1 MRLGSP
7 LPLFVCSHWAARLRV
22 GGLGKLLPIAVL
34 LLALPGTVAGAASEA
49 TADPALEELA
59 ALIARLGDADYGE
72 RESAARQLNALG
84 PAAVDALLAATEM
97 SNDLEVALRA
107 RWIVDGIP
115 LNAPHDS
122 AEVVKLLHNFKRKD
136 FGDRL
141 QVMHRL
147 LRVDDDAGIEALARV
162 VRLDRST
169 SGSRVAAALLAREW
183 QADNPYWAGM
193 CAPITAGLGGC
204 SRPAAQ
210 MLKALVAFSQ
220 TNSQT
225 SKDESLVAASEA
237 LRILHRRSHENLHS
251 SEDVSVGED
260 AFGSLNETTFEI
272 FERCHV
278 RMLLAA
284 GQRAQAAEIV
294 DRMLADYLEDRNAE
308 TTPTEIADLLVWAV
322 ENGIATG
329 VDSLQSTAPELIAS
343 HSLIGYAAA
352 LCQRAQQNEPQAQTL
367 ATAALEN
374 DGTDFAARL
383 KAAMLL
389 AKWGAVEWANRE
401 YLAVLDNP
409 QTPPSQFALAA
420 LFFSEFL
427 HDQQRDDEA
436 AESLQRLIGGAHH
449 KKRGGDNVPILQQ
462 LGRDPRSIASRMHY
476 FQSCAARDRGDTI
489 AQRKSLD
496 ESLRSY
502 PKDVDSLIALYKM
515 PDNTPQQ
522 QDRAVVRVNN
532 SLLQIDSEIQAVP
545 DDTIGYN
552 EYAWL
557 VANTQGDI
565 AKATRYSK
573 LSLIKSFDSASYL
586 DTLAHCRAA
595 AGDYA
600 AAIRFQRL
608 AKRHEPHNRT
618 IDHNLEQFQKKAL
631 AVSAS
636 RSQKD
641 GLKE

>member
-1 MRLGSP
+1 
-7 LPLFVCSHWAARLRV
+7 
-22 GGLGKLLPIAVL
+22 
-34 LLALPGTVAGAASEA
+34 
-49 TADPALEELA
+49 
-59 ALIARLGDADYGE
+59 
-72 RESAARQLNALG
+72 
-84 PAAVDALLAATEM
+84 
-97 SNDLEVALRA
+97 
-107 RWIVDGIP
+107 
-115 LNAPHDS
+115 
-122 AEVVKLLHNFKRKD
+122 
-136 FGDRL
+136 
-141 QVMHRL
+141 
-147 LRVDDDAGIEALARV
+147 
-162 VRLDRST
+162 
-169 SGSRVAAALLAREW
+169 
-183 QADNPYWAGM
+183 
-193 CAPITAGLGGC
+193 
-204 SRPAAQ
+204 

-237 LRILHRRSHENLHS
+237 ARILHRRSHENLHS

-294 DRMLADYLEDRNAE
+294 DRMLADYLVDRNAE

-436 AESLQRLIGGAHH
+436 AESLQRLIGDAHH
-449 KKRGGDNVPILQQ
+449 KKRGATTFPFCSNSAVIRVPLPHGCIISNRVRPVIVAIQ
-462 LGRDPRSIASRMHY
+462 SR
-476 FQSCAARDRGDTI
+476 
-489 AQRKSLD
+489 
-496 ESLRSY
+496 
-502 PKDVDSLIALYKM
+502 
-515 PDNTPQQ
+515 
-522 QDRAVVRVNN
+522 
-532 SLLQIDSEIQAVP
+532 
-545 DDTIGYN
+545 
-552 EYAWL
+552 
-557 VANTQGDI
+557 
-565 AKATRYSK
+565 
-573 LSLIKSFDSASYL
+573 
-586 DTLAHCRAA
+586 
-595 AGDYA
+595 
-600 AAIRFQRL
+600 
-608 AKRHEPHNRT
+608 
-618 IDHNLEQFQKKAL
+618 
-631 AVSAS
+631 SAS
-636 RSQKD
+636 RSTNRCVPT
-641 GLKE
+641 LRMSIL